1 MSAAAVAIAVGALVL
16 AAISLAVALSV
27 SRTSRRAEAA
37 ARDAANTAGA
47 IALRSRET
55 VEAVE
60 RSRIDASAPRVVL
73 TDLRLDWPPYV
84 AAPPSEGLVRVT
96 RLVAPSAPRRAR
108 RAPPRL
114 DPRPLPDL

>member
-16 AAISLAVALSV
+16 AVISLAVALSV
-27 SRTSRRAEAA
+27 SRTSRRAEAS
-37 ARDAANTAGA
+37 ARDAANTAGT
-47 IALRSRET
+47 IALHSRET

-84 AAPPSEGLVRVT
+84 AAPPSEVELFGSSTFIVCDT
-96 RLVAPSAPRRAR
+96 M
-108 RAPPRL
+108 
-114 DPRPLPDL
+114 